1 MTKAPPRPGQT
12 SGITSYRPVISARR
26 HVVSAG
32 HYLAAHAG
40 FAVLEAGGNAI
51 DAGVAAGIALGVL
64 QSDLVNVAGVA
75 PIILYHAESRKVFT
89 VSGLGPWPKRVT
101 PDYFMKHH
109 GGKIPRGL
117 LRTVVP
123 AAPDAWIQTLQ
134 RWGSMSF
141 GDVAAASVRFA
152 KEGFAAHPLLCETIT
167 THRKGYE
174 EWPSNRAIYLPNGC
188 PPRVGEIF
196 VQADLAKS
204 LQYMIDEERAAVH
217 KGRDAGLEAARSAFY
232 TGDIGRT
239 IVAYHEQNGGL
250 LRMDDLAGFRSGIEA
265 SVSVPFGEFSVHTCG
280 PWCQGPVLGQM
291 LRLVEAS
298 GCHKHAHNSFDYVHT
313 LTEIM
318 KLAFA
323 DRHAYYG
330 DPNFM
335 DVPLDRLLSPSYA
348 AERAS
353 LIRADKAWPDM
364 PPPGLERGPGK
375 GRQGAQSDLAPAA
388 ARHVLRLRRGPPRQR
403 VLGDAER
410 RLEQHPRHSGNRV
423 VPVLARL
430 PVLGRPVADGIR
442 RAGQAAEA
450 HAESGTGTRPRRTR
464 YPVRHARRR
473 RAGAGDAAD
482 PPQPHRVRNG
492 PASRRRGAALCH
504 LQLPRQLRAA
514 QHPAG
519 AARAGGTNAASS
531 RRSALGRR
539 SRRAVVAGLDLE
551 GRRHLHDRQRAQ
563 GRPAPRRR
571 RSPSI
576 HVRGGLVGALQ
587 TQQPLGVAAADARR
601 RLTASR
607 PAAAD
612 VADGVVVAH
621 VEGIVG
627 AHEDLVGAVEAHELL
642 QLVRREHD
650 RVEVDAS

>member
-12 SGITSYRPVISARR
+12 SGITSHRPVISARR

-141 GDVAAASVRFA
+141 GDVAASSVRFA

-174 EWPSNRAIYLPNGC
+174 EWASNRAIYLPNGC

-196 VQADLAKS
+196 IQADLAKS
-204 LQYMIDEERAAVH
+204 LQYMIDEERAAEH

-348 AERAS
+348 AERVS

-364 PPPGLERGPGK
+364 PPPGLERGRAKDARAPRATSPQPQLDTSYVCAVDRHGNVFSATPSDVSSSTPVIPGTGLCPSSRGSQSWGDPSQTASVAPGK
-375 GRQGAQSDLAPAA
+375 
-388 ARHVLRLRRGPPRQR
+388 
-403 VLGDAER
+403 
-410 RLEQHPRHSGNRV
+410 
-423 VPVLARL
+423 
-430 PVLGRPVADGIR
+430 
-442 RAGQAAEA
+442 
-450 HAESGTGTRPRRTR
+450 RPRLTPSPALALGPDGRAIPFGTPGGDVQAQAMLQTLLNR
-464 YPVRHARRR
+464 IVFGMDPQTAVEAPRFATYSFPDSFEPHSILPGRLVLEARMPQALADQLSGVGHDVQWWPDWTWK
-473 RAGAGDAAD
+473 AGAICIIDSAPKDGLHHAAAD
-482 PPQPHRVRNG
+482 P
-492 PASRRRGAALCH
+492 
-504 LQLPRQLRAA
+504 
-514 QHPAG
+514 
-519 AARAGGTNAASS
+519 
-531 RRSALGRR
+531 RRSTY
-539 SRRAVVAGLDLE
+539 AVGW
-551 GRRHLHDRQRAQ
+551 
-563 GRPAPRRR
+563 
-571 RSPSI
+571 
-576 HVRGGLVGALQ
+576 
-587 TQQPLGVAAADARR
+587 
-601 RLTASR
+601 
-607 PAAAD
+607 
-612 VADGVVVAH
+612 
-621 VEGIVG
+621 
-627 AHEDLVGAVEAHELL
+627 
-642 QLVRREHD
+642 
-650 RVEVDAS
+650 

>member
-12 SGITSYRPVISARR
+12 SGITSHRPVISARR

-89 VSGLGPWPKRVT
+89 VSGLGPWPKLVT

-174 EWPSNRAIYLPNGC
+174 EWPSNRAIYLPNGR

-204 LQYMIDEERAAVH
+204 LQYMIDEERAAAH

-250 LRMDDLAGFRSGIEA
+250 LRMDDLAEFRSGIEA

-280 PWCQGPVLGQM
+280 PWCQGPVLGADAAPRRGERLPQARPQLFR
-291 LRLVEAS
+291 LR
-298 GCHKHAHNSFDYVHT
+298 AH
-313 LTEIM
+313 
-318 KLAFA
+318 A
-323 DRHAYYG
+323 DRDHEARLRRPPRLLRRSQLHG
-330 DPNFM
+330 RAPRPAA
-335 DVPLDRLLSPSYA
+335 VPLLRRGARVPDPRGQGVARHA
-348 AERAS
+348 AAGAGAR
-353 LIRADKAWPDM
+353 
-364 PPPGLERGPGK
+364 PGK
-375 GRQGAQSDLAPAA
+375 GRQGAQSNLPPAA

-403 VLGDAER
+403 VLRNAER

-423 VPVLARL
+423 CA
-430 PVLGRPVADGIR
+430 
-442 RAGQAAEA
+442 
-450 HAESGTGTRPRRTR
+450 RPRAAPNLGAT
-464 YPVRHARRR
+464 RRR
-473 RAGAGDAAD
+473 R
-482 PPQPHRVRNG
+482 
-492 PASRRRGAALCH
+492 
-504 LQLPRQLRAA
+504 
-514 QHPAG
+514 HP
-519 AARAGGTNAASS
+519 
-531 RRSALGRR
+531 
-539 SRRAVVAGLDLE
+539 SRRAS
-551 GRRHLHDRQRAQ
+551 GRGSRRVRHWH
-563 GRPAPRRR
+563 
-571 RSPSI
+571 
-576 HVRGGLVGALQ
+576 
-587 TQQPLGVAAADARR
+587 
-601 RLTASR
+601 
-607 PAAAD
+607 
-612 VADGVVVAH
+612 
-621 VEGIVG
+621 
-627 AHEDLVGAVEAHELL
+627 
-642 QLVRREHD
+642 
-650 RVEVDAS
+650 

>member
-89 VSGLGPWPKRVT
+89 ISGLGPWPKRVT

-152 KEGFAAHPLLCETIT
+152 KEGFAAHPLLCETIA
-167 THRKGYE
+167 THRKSYE
-174 EWPSNRAIYLPNGC
+174 EWPSNRAIYLPSRR
-188 PPRVGEIF
+188 PPKVGEIF

-204 LQYMIDEERAAVH
+204 LQYMIDQERAAAH
-217 KGRDAGLEAARSAFY
+217 KGRDAGLEAARAAFY

-250 LRMDDLAGFRSGIEA
+250 LRMDDLAEYRSGIEA
-265 SVSVPFGEFSVHTCG
+265 SVCVPFGEFSVHTCG

-291 LRLVEAS
+291 LRLVEAT
-298 GCHKHAHNSFDYVHT
+298 GCQKHAHNSFDYVHT

-330 DPNFM
+330 DPNLM

-364 PPPGLERGPGK
+364 PPPGLERGRTKDLPSPRATAPQPQLDTSYVCAVDRHGNVFSATPSDVSSSTPVIPGTGLCPSSRGSQSWGDPSETASVAPGK
-375 GRQGAQSDLAPAA
+375 RPRLTPSPALALGPDGRAIPFGTPGGDVQAQAMLQTLLNRIVFGMDPQAAVEAPRFATYSFPDSFEPHSILPG
-388 ARHVLRLRRGPPRQR
+388 RLVL
-403 VLGDAER
+403 E
-410 RLEQHPRHSGNRV
+410 
-423 VPVLARL
+423 ARL
-430 PVLGRPVADGIR
+430 PQELADR
-442 RAGQAAEA
+442 LAGVGHDVQWWPDW
-450 HAESGTGTRPRRTR
+450 TWK
-464 YPVRHARRR
+464 
-473 RAGAGDAAD
+473 AGAICMIDSTPRDGLHHAAAD
-482 PPQPHRVRNG
+482 P
-492 PASRRRGAALCH
+492 
-504 LQLPRQLRAA
+504 
-514 QHPAG
+514 
-519 AARAGGTNAASS
+519 
-531 RRSALGRR
+531 RRSTY
-539 SRRAVVAGLDLE
+539 AVGW
-551 GRRHLHDRQRAQ
+551 
-563 GRPAPRRR
+563 
-571 RSPSI
+571 
-576 HVRGGLVGALQ
+576 
-587 TQQPLGVAAADARR
+587 
-601 RLTASR
+601 
-607 PAAAD
+607 
-612 VADGVVVAH
+612 
-621 VEGIVG
+621 
-627 AHEDLVGAVEAHELL
+627 
-642 QLVRREHD
+642 
-650 RVEVDAS
+650 